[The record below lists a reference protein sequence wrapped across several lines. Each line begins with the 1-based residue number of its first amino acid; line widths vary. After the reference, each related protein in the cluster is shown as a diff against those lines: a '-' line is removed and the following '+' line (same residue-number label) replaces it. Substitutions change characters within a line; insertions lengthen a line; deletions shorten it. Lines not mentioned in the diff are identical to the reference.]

1 MKNKS
6 VVAFSPA
13 FLVGNINIMF
23 RPSVVVAF
31 AYIMLLGLFTITR
44 GYSAL
49 DFVHLGT
56 IWAQHN
62 PAGTWGYDGQ
72 FYYQIAHNP
81 LNAYMYMDNASYRY
95 QHILYGLVVGAL
107 SLGQP
112 VLIPYMLLFVN
123 LLSVVLS
130 VEIVSRLLVKH
141 GLSPWFSL
149 AMGLYFGQAAAN
161 MFDTAEPFTYL
172 LVCIGVWMLEEKNLT
187 MAALLMGLATLSREI
202 AVLFPAGYAL
212 YFLIRKDWQA
222 FIRFTVLGILPLL
235 LWLIILRIIFG
246 KTGVKFAPP
255 FEHRPFAGI
264 FYYSQALRKF
274 WLLILI
280 ILVPTVAGWIVIGR
294 ELLRRKF
301 GQVFFVLLA
310 NLALITFM
318 SHSSYSDLVTSG
330 RIAVGLVLAVVLYG
344 ISTKNNFI
352 LWASQ
357 FYTLTFLVYIA
368 AILLH
373 VPSFLATLPLVP
385 APYLLF

>member
-6 VVAFSPA
+6 VVAFRPS
-13 FLVGNINIMF
+13 FLAGNINIMF
-23 RPSVVVAF
+23 RPSIVVAF

-56 IWAQHN
+56 VWSQHN

-72 FYYQIAHNP
+72 FYYQIARNP
-81 LNAYMYMDNASYRY
+81 LEAFKYMDNASFRY
-95 QHILYGLVVGAL
+95 QHILYGVVVGAL

-123 LLSVVLS
+123 LLSVVVS

-149 AMGLYFGQAAAN
+149 AMGLYFGQAAAT

-172 LVCIGVWMLEEKNLT
+172 LVCIGVWMLEEKHLT
-187 MAALLMGLATLSREI
+187 WAALLMGLATLSREI

-222 FIRFTVLGILPLL
+222 FVRFTVLGILPLL
-235 LWLIILRIIFG
+235 LFLLILRFIFG
-246 KTGVKFAPP
+246 ATGVTFTRPL
-255 FEHRPFAGI
+255 EHIPFAGI
-264 FYYSQALRKF
+264 FFYTQVPRKF
-274 WLLILI
+274 WLLIL
-280 ILVPTVAGWIVIGR
+280 LMLLPTMGGWMLIGR

-318 SHSSYSDLVTSG
+318 SHSSYNDLVSSG
-330 RIAVGLVLAVVLYG
+330 RIATGLVLAVLLYG
-344 ISTKNNFI
+344 ISTNNKFV
-352 LWASQ
+352 LWGSQ
-357 FYTLTFLVYIA
+357 FYTLTFPVYIV

-373 VPSFLATLPLVP
+373 VPSFLA
-385 APYLLF
+385 

>member
-1 MKNKS
+1 
-6 VVAFSPA
+6 
-13 FLVGNINIMF
+13 MF

-31 AYIMLLGLFTITR
+31 SYILLLGLFTITR

-56 IWAQHN
+56 IWSQHN

-81 LNAYMYMDNASYRY
+81 LNAYMYMDNASFRY
-95 QHILYGLVVGAL
+95 QHVLYGLFVGAL

-112 VLIPYMLLFVN
+112 ALIPYMLLFVN

-130 VEIVSRLLVKH
+130 VEIISWLLVKH

-149 AMGLYFGQAAAN
+149 AISLYFGQATAS
-161 MFDTAEPFTYL
+161 MFDTAESFTYL
-172 LVCIGVWMLEEKNLT
+172 LVCIGVWLLEEKYLT
-187 MAALLMGLATLSREI
+187 WAALLMGLATLSREI

-235 LWLIILRIIFG
+235 LFLITLRFIFG
-246 KTGVKFAPP
+246 ESGVTFTRPL
-255 FEHRPFAGI
+255 EHIPFAGI
-264 FYYSQALRKF
+264 FFYTQAPRKF
-274 WLLILI
+274 WLLILL
-280 ILVPTVAGWIVIGR
+280 ILIPTVGGWMVIGS
-294 ELLRRKF
+294 ELLRRKLV
-301 GQVFFVLLA
+301 QVFFVLLA
-310 NLALITFM
+310 NLALITFL
-318 SHSSYSDLVTSG
+318 SHFSYFDLVSSG
-330 RIAVGLVLAVVLYG
+330 RIAVGVVLALLLYG
-344 ISTKNNFI
+344 ISTKNNLI

-357 FYTLTFLVYIA
+357 FYTLTFPVYIV

-373 VPSFLATLPLVP
+373 VPSFLAKLPLVF
-385 APYLLF
+385 APYLLS

>member
-6 VVAFSPA
+6 IVAFRPSLIA
-13 FLVGNINIMF
+13 GNINTLF
-23 RPSVVVAF
+23 RPSIVVAF

-56 IWAQHN
+56 VWSQHN

-72 FYYQIAHNP
+72 FYYQIARNP
-81 LNAYMYMDNASYRY
+81 LEAFKYMDNASFRY

-112 VLIPYMLLFVN
+112 VLIPYMLLLVN

-149 AMGLYFGQAAAN
+149 AMGLYFGQAAAT

-172 LVCIGVWMLEEKNLT
+172 LVCIGVWMLEEKHLT

-222 FIRFTVLGILPLL
+222 VVRFTILGILPLL
-235 LWLIILRIIFG
+235 LFLLILRIIFRE
-246 KTGVKFAPP
+246 TGVTFTRPL
-255 FEHRPFAGI
+255 EHIPFAGI
-264 FYYSQALRKF
+264 FFYTQVPRKF
-274 WLLILI
+274 WLLILLM
-280 ILVPTVAGWIVIGR
+280 LVPTVGGWMVIGR

-318 SHSSYSDLVTSG
+318 SHSSYNDLVSSG
-330 RIAVGLVLAVVLYG
+330 RIATGLVLAVLLYG
-344 ISTKNNFI
+344 ISTNNKFV

-357 FYTLTFLVYIA
+357 FYTLTFPVYIA

-373 VPSFLATLPLVP
+373 VPSFLA
-385 APYLLF
+385 

>member
-6 VVAFSPA
+6 IVAFRPSLIA
-13 FLVGNINIMF
+13 GNINTLF
-23 RPSVVVAF
+23 RPSIVVAF

-56 IWAQHN
+56 VWSQHN

-72 FYYQIAHNP
+72 FYYQIARNP
-81 LNAYMYMDNASYRY
+81 LEAFKYMDNASFRY

-112 VLIPYMLLFVN
+112 VLIPYMLLLVN

-149 AMGLYFGQAAAN
+149 AMGLYFGQAAAT

-172 LVCIGVWMLEEKNLT
+172 LVCIGVRMLEEKHLT

-222 FIRFTVLGILPLL
+222 FVRFTVLGILPLL
-235 LWLIILRIIFG
+235 LFLLILRIIFRE
-246 KTGVKFAPP
+246 TGVTFTRPL
-255 FEHRPFAGI
+255 EHIPFAGI
-264 FYYSQALRKF
+264 FFYTQVPRKF
-274 WLLILI
+274 WLLILLM
-280 ILVPTVAGWIVIGR
+280 LVPTVGGWMVIGR

-318 SHSSYSDLVTSG
+318 SHSSYNDLVSSG
-330 RIAVGLVLAVVLYG
+330 RIATGLVLAVLLYG
-344 ISTKNNFI
+344 ISTNNKFV

-357 FYTLTFLVYIA
+357 FYTLTFPVYIA

-373 VPSFLATLPLVP
+373 VPSFLA
-385 APYLLF
+385 

>member
-6 VVAFSPA
+6 IVAFRPSLIA
-13 FLVGNINIMF
+13 GNINTLF
-23 RPSVVVAF
+23 RPSIVVAF

-56 IWAQHN
+56 VWSQHN

-72 FYYQIAHNP
+72 FYYQIARNP
-81 LNAYMYMDNASYRY
+81 LEAFKYMDNASFRY

-112 VLIPYMLLFVN
+112 VLIPYMLLLVN

-149 AMGLYFGQAAAN
+149 AMGLYFGQAAAT

-172 LVCIGVWMLEEKNLT
+172 LVCIGVWMLEEKHLT

-222 FIRFTVLGILPLL
+222 FVRFTVLGILPLL
-235 LWLIILRIIFG
+235 LFLLILRIIFRE
-246 KTGVKFAPP
+246 TGVTFTRPL
-255 FEHRPFAGI
+255 EHIPFAGI
-264 FYYSQALRKF
+264 FFYTQVPRKF
-274 WLLILI
+274 WLLILLM
-280 ILVPTVAGWIVIGR
+280 LVPTVGGWMVIGR

-318 SHSSYSDLVTSG
+318 SHSSYNDLVSSG
-330 RIAVGLVLAVVLYG
+330 RIATGLVLAVLLYG
-344 ISTKNNFI
+344 ISTNNKFV

-357 FYTLTFLVYIA
+357 FYTLTFPVYIA

-373 VPSFLATLPLVP
+373 VPSFLA
-385 APYLLF
+385 